1 MQAGR
6 AGFQAVRDGIRGRVR
21 GFALFARAG
30 ILALATS
37 ACLQDGPDGSNG
49 PVDLEVWY
57 HAGQPGER
65 AVLEEQAAR
74 FNRIQDSTR
83 VRLSFLPEGSYNA
96 QVQASAV
103 AGKLPDLLDLD
114 GPYVATYAWQGHLR
128 PLDDLFPDSV
138 VEDLLPSIVSQGTWE
153 RTLYGVGTFD
163 SGLVLYADARALREA
178 GVRVPNGPTDAWSA
192 DETTELLG
200 RLAMTDEDG
209 AVLDLKLNYEGEW
222 FTYAFQPALRSA
234 GGGLLDVTEARP
246 TAAGRL
252 NGSSSVRAMTTL
264 QSWMVDG
271 LVDPNLDDAA
281 FVSGRVVLSWSGHWD
296 HPRYREALGEDLLV
310 LPLPDFGR
318 GTRTGQ
324 GSWVWTIPSSTTRP
338 GAAAAFL
345 AFLLEPEQVLEMAD
359 ANGAVPGT
367 RTAARA
373 SDSYG
378 PAGPLSLLLRQL
390 EEGWSVRRPQTPAY
404 PFASSIFQDA
414 FDAVRN
420 GEPVRTVLD
429 GAAAAID
436 REIEDN
442 HGYPFR

>member
-1 MQAGR
+1 MGLAY
-6 AGFQAVRDGIRGRVR
+6 VRSRGRR
-21 GFALFARAG
+21 SALLAQTC
-30 ILALATS
+30 ILGLAAS
-37 ACLQDGPDGSNG
+37 ACLQNG
-49 PVDLEVWY
+49 PEGSSGLVDLEVWY

-65 AVLEEQAAR
+65 AVLEAQAAR
-74 FNRIQDSTR
+74 FNRLQDSTR

-114 GPYVATYAWQGHLR
+114 GPYVATYAWQRHLR
-128 PLDDLFPDSV
+128 PLGDLLPGSILG
-138 VEDLLPSIVSQGTWE
+138 DLLPSIVSQGTWKG
-153 RTLYGVGTFD
+153 TLYAVGTFD
-163 SGLVLYADARALREA
+163 SGLALYADARALRA
-178 GVRVPNGPTDAWSA
+178 VGARVPQGPVDAWSA
-192 DETTELLG
+192 AEMTELLG
-200 RLAMTDEDG
+200 RLTVTDEDG

-234 GGGLLDVTEARP
+234 GGGLLEVSPARP
-246 TAAGRL
+246 AAAGTL
-252 NGSSSVRAMTTL
+252 NGPSSVQAMTTV

-281 FVSGRVVLSWSGHWD
+281 FVSGRVALSWSGHWD
-296 HPRYREALGEDLLV
+296 HPRYREALGDDLLV
-310 LPLPDFGR
+310 LPLPDFGG

-324 GSWVWTIPSSTTRP
+324 GSWVWTIPRSATRP
-338 GAAAAFL
+338 RAAAAFL
-345 AFLLEPEQVLEMAD
+345 AFLLEPAQVHEMAD

-367 RTAARA
+367 RTAARE
-373 SDSYG
+373 SERYG
-378 PAGPLSLLLRQL
+378 PDGHLSLLLRQL
-390 EEGWSVRRPQTPAY
+390 EEGWSAPRPQTPAY

-420 GEPVRTVLD
+420 GEPAQLVLD